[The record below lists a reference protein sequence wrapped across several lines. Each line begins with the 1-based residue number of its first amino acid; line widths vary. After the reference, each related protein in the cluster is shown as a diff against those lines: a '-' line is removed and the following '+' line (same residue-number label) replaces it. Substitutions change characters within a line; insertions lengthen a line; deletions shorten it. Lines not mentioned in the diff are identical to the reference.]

1 MGTGAVIPMSIFH
14 TSLSGPRQRAA
25 PDRAARLMRLA
36 TYASVAVAATL
47 ITAKTGALYATGSA
61 VILAT
66 LIDSMLDGAAS
77 LLNLL
82 AVRHSLQ
89 PADTEH
95 RFGHGKAEALAGIGQ
110 AAFIGGSAV
119 FLGFESVQRLLS
131 PAPVTQSGIGIA
143 VTLFALALTM
153 LLVAFQRYVSRAS
166 GSVAISADAL
176 HYASDVLLNLG
187 VIAGL
192 LLSGRFGIPLA
203 DPLIALLIAAWIGYS
218 AVRIFMTSYDQI
230 MDRELPDEDRQKV
243 RQIAL
248 AHAGVH
254 AIHDVRSRLS
264 GTTPFIQLHIEMQPD
279 LTLHQAHVI
288 SDAVEAKVKAAF
300 PGAEVIIHQDPAG
313 FEKDPAFRD

>member
-1 MGTGAVIPMSIFH
+1 MSLFH
-14 TSLSGPRQRAA
+14 RNHSGHARRAS
-25 PDRAARLMRLA
+25 PEKAARLMRLA
-36 TYASVAVAATL
+36 TYASVGVAAVL
-47 ITAKTGALYATGSA
+47 IIAKTGALYATGSA

-66 LIDSMLDGAAS
+66 LIDSILDGAAS
-77 LLNLL
+77 LLNLF

-119 FLGFESVQRLLS
+119 FLGFESAQRMFS
-131 PAPVTQSGIGIA
+131 PVPVTHSEIGVG
-143 VTLFALALTM
+143 VTLLALTLSM
-153 LLVAFQRYVSRAS
+153 LLVAFQRYVSRVS

-192 LLSGRFGIPLA
+192 LLSGRFGLPLA
-203 DPLIALLIAAWIGYS
+203 DPLIALLIAGWIGSS
-218 AVRIFMTSYDQI
+218 AVQIFMSSYDQI

-243 RQIAL
+243 RRIAL

-264 GTTPFIQLHIEMQPD
+264 GTTAFIQLHIEMQPD
-279 LTLHQAHVI
+279 LTLQQAHVI
-288 SDAVEAKVKAAF
+288 SDAVEAQVMAAF

-313 FEKDPAFRD
+313 FEKDPAFHD

>member
-1 MGTGAVIPMSIFH
+1 MSIFQ
-14 TSLSGPRQRAA
+14 TTLASPQIRAT
-25 PDRAARLMRLA
+25 PHRAARLMRFA
-36 TYASVAVAATL
+36 TYASVAVAAAL
-47 ITAKTGALYATGSA
+47 ITAKSGALYLTGSA

-66 LIDSMLDGAAS
+66 LIDSILDGAAS
-77 LLNLL
+77 LLNLV

-95 RFGHGKAEALAGIGQ
+95 RFGHGKVEALAGIGQ

-119 FLGFESVQRLLS
+119 FLGFESIQRLIS
-131 PAPVTQSGIGIA
+131 PQPVSQSETGIA
-143 VTLFALALTM
+143 VTLFALVLT
-153 LLVAFQRYVSRAS
+153 LALVAFQRYVSRVT

-176 HYASDVLLNLG
+176 HYASDILLNLG

-192 LLSGRFGIPLA
+192 LLSGRFGLPIA
-203 DPLIALLIAAWIGYS
+203 DPLIAFLIAGWIGYS

-243 RQIAL
+243 RGIAL

-264 GTTPFIQLHIEMQPD
+264 GTTPFIQLHLEMQPD
-279 LTLHQAHVI
+279 MSLQNAHAI
-288 SDAVEAKVKAAF
+288 ADQVEAKVKAAF

-313 FEKDPAFRD
+313 LEKDPAFHD